1 MKNLLLIQAIY
12 YGTTALWALIH
23 IRSFMKVTGP
33 KTDTWLVKT
42 VAVVLL
48 SITLSLF
55 TGYYEAFNLF
65 PTLVLALSSAL
76 GLAAI
81 EFWYGLR
88 GVIARV
94 YLFDGV
100 LQLFFS
106 VAWIVVLE
114 RS

>member
-1 MKNLLLIQAIY
+1 
-12 YGTTALWALIH
+12 
-23 IRSFMKVTGP
+23 MKVTGP
-33 KTDTWLVKT
+33 KTDTRLVKT

-55 TGYYEAFNLF
+55 TGYYEASSLF
-65 PTLVLALSSAL
+65 PALVPAFASAP

-81 EFWYGLR
+81 DFWYGLR
-88 GVIARV
+88 GVISRV
-94 YLFDGV
+94 YIFDGV

-106 VAWIVVLE
+106 VAWIVVPE